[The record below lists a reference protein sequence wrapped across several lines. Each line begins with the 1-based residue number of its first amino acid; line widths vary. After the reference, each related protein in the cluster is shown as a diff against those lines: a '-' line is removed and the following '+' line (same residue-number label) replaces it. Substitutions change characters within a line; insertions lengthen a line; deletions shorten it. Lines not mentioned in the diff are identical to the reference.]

1 MIPRGCGAT
10 TNCCED
16 DPFRWQDAA
25 VMREGEVFA
34 PNPCN
39 HCYTRVEHVCFQLD
53 SVGEPSRDDPGSTP
67 RHFLNRSLHEGDGSM
82 DAIMNFLGNTWVMVG
97 MGVALVA
104 LIGVM
109 IFLRMKPR
117 DEE

>member
-1 MIPRGCGAT
+1 
-10 TNCCED
+10 
-16 DPFRWQDAA
+16 
-25 VMREGEVFA
+25 
-34 PNPCN
+34 
-39 HCYTRVEHVCFQLD
+39 
-53 SVGEPSRDDPGSTP
+53 
-67 RHFLNRSLHEGDGSM
+67 M
-82 DAIMNFLGNTWVMVG
+82 DAVMNFLGQTWVMIG

>member
-1 MIPRGCGAT
+1 
-10 TNCCED
+10 
-16 DPFRWQDAA
+16 
-25 VMREGEVFA
+25 
-34 PNPCN
+34 
-39 HCYTRVEHVCFQLD
+39 
-53 SVGEPSRDDPGSTP
+53 
-67 RHFLNRSLHEGDGSM
+67 M

-104 LIGVM
+104 LIGLM